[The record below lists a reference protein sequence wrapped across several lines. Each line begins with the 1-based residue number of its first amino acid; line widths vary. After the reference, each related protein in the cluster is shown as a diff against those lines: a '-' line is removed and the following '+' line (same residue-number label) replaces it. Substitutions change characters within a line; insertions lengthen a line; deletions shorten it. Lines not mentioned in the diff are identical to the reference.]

1 MGKVNLKFLALVPLL
16 LFFLLAVSGCG
27 GLTVLNF
34 DTVSKNPDSVYSQ
47 SESPLI
53 TVISSKPS
61 AVPGISLED
70 QRLLDDIDYSQ
81 DIVLVILFG
90 YGASRDDSV
99 INVWQLKEVI
109 WVQAV
114 FLTPPADAVKTS
126 PYQIIKISKAQ
137 MPRFGKLTFRL
148 LDDDMQEKAKA
159 VQVVSSV
166 SR

>member
-1 MGKVNLKFLALVPLL
+1 M
-16 LFFLLAVSGCG
+16 
-27 GLTVLNF
+27 
-34 DTVSKNPDSVYSQ
+34 
-47 SESPLI
+47 
-53 TVISSKPS
+53 
-61 AVPGISLED
+61 PGISLED

-99 INVWQLKEVI
+99 TNIWQFKEVI

-114 FLTPPADAVKTS
+114 FLMTPDDAVKTS

-148 LDDDMQEKAKA
+148 LDDDMQEKAKT